1 MGIGLPSCYNS
12 IIGKKA
18 FPLSGFVKPSVDAVQ
33 AGRWRN
39 MKKREEKMGDLFY
52 ANMP

>member
-12 IIGKKA
+12 IIEKKT

-39 MKKREEKMGDLFY
+39 MKKREEKMGDVFY